1 MLASD
6 KILALD
12 IGASTVKV
20 GEFQASKTHG
30 LRLTNFNYAD
40 LGIDPEHEENR
51 KALIVSTIRNVLRE
65 KNIRTRRVVFSV
77 SGQSVFTRFVKLPP
91 VDESKVVQ
99 IIQYE
104 AQQNVP
110 FPIDEVIWDYQLV
123 GNTQQGELEVVL
135 LAIKSDIIEELN
147 EGVESAELRTETVD
161 VAPMA
166 LYNSVRYNEGDT
178 EGCTMV
184 VDIGARTT
192 NLLFMEQN
200 RVFSRSI
207 PIAGNAIT
215 QSVAAEFN
223 IPFLEAD
230 QLKRAKG
237 FVALGGAYAEPGDE
251 QQARVSKIVRNVMT
265 RLHAEVARSIN
276 FYRSQQGG
284 STPSRM
290 LLSGGTSILPYTD
303 RFFQE
308 KIQIPIEYFNP
319 FRNVDIDPS
328 ISREELA
335 HCAHF
340 FGEVVGLGLR
350 RLTKCPLE
358 VNLLPRSIRARVL
371 MEQKRPYLAGA
382 AICALLIPL
391 CWWAYT
397 TKTASLQE
405 QQREDVSRQ
414 VEALQSLDKSV
425 KNEKSQLADLTS
437 KADEI
442 TSLVQQRS
450 FWPELLQDL
459 NMRLEPNLYIIALTP
474 QSGDTTPAPQ
484 SGAFTPGPAPRGG
497 GSFRRTT
504 IDEDESAA
512 AMSSATARQGQQGQQ
527 GQQGPINE
535 LQIEGEGNHQSDSAD
550 LALVNEFAKN
560 LRESPFLATDGVEI
574 QRPPKTMGSTFAFQ
588 LRARLAKPIAF

>member
-1 MLASD
+1 MLAPD
-6 KILALD
+6 RILALD

-20 GEFQASKTHG
+20 GEFQASRTHG

-65 KNIRTRRVVFSV
+65 KNIHTRRVVFSV

-184 VDIGARTT
+184 VNIGARTT
-192 NLLFMEQN
+192 NLLFLEKN
-200 RVFSRSI
+200 RIFSRSI

-251 QQARVSKIVRNVMT
+251 QQARVSKIIRNVMT

-284 STPSRM
+284 SAPSRM

-319 FRNVDIDPS
+319 FRNVNIDPS

-335 HCAHF
+335 RCAHF

-358 VNLLPRSIRARVL
+358 VNLLPRSIRARIL

-397 TKTASLQE
+397 TKTASLRE
-405 QQREDVSRQ
+405 HQREDVSRQ

-425 KNEKSQLADLTS
+425 KIEKSRMADLTS

-459 NMRLEPNLYIIALTP
+459 NTRLEPNLYIIALTP

-497 GSFRRTT
+497 GSFRRAT
-504 IDEDESAA
+504 IDEDVESAA
-512 AMSSATARQGQQGQQ
+512 GMSSATARQGQQGP
-527 GQQGPINE
+527 QGPINE

-560 LRESPFLATDGVEI
+560 LRESPFLAADGVEI
-574 QRPPKTMGSTFAFQ
+574 QRPPKTMGPTFAFQ